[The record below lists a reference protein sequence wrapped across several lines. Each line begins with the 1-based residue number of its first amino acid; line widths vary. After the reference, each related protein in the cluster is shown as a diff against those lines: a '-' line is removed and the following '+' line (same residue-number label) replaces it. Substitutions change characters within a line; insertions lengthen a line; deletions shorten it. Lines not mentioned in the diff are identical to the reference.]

1 MCVCVCGGEVSRILF
16 IKLKEESNNNN
27 NNNNA
32 WSLKTSILPIAPV
45 SYDSPP
51 ALPSGKGSVS
61 L

>member
-1 MCVCVCGGEVSRILF
+1 MCVCGGEEVSRILF
-16 IKLKEESNNNN
+16 IKLKEEINNN

-45 SYDSPP
+45 GYDSPP